1 MGLNTNLQQVAKVQG
16 AFYEIASL
24 ISEPAK
30 QLGYYDKK
38 EVTTSQT
45 ESEMGQIDVCDI

>member
-24 ISEPAK
+24 
-30 QLGYYDKK
+30 
-38 EVTTSQT
+38 VTTPAR
-45 ESEMGQIDVCDI
+45 